1 MNINYTNVEPGSVDV
16 FGKHEFLHNKPWAAW
31 PTILVLALASCIGT
45 IGNTL
50 TLLAIASTKSVR
62 NVESIFI
69 VNLAISDLYVTT
81 IADPMSILGKN
92 IYISASFILR

>member
-1 MNINYTNVEPGSVDV
+1 MSNNFTSVGTGSVDV
-16 FGKHEFLHNKPWAAW
+16 FGKHEFLHTKPWAAW
-31 PTILVLALASCIGT
+31 PTIVVLSLASCVGT
-45 IGNTL
+45 VGNIL
-50 TLLAIASTKSVR
+50 TLLAIASNKSVR

-92 IYISASFILR
+92 IYFCMTK